1 MSAGRIARLVDKDD
15 CPADTQDPAR
25 RVRAALIRYLLEGGC
40 DGGTRPNPNGVKLLG
55 GWIDGEL
62 DLQGCR
68 TELDLSLHH
77 CLFPQRPSF
86 RDAELRAL
94 YLTGSRAEHGLN
106 LQRLRTETNVHLSD
120 GFHATGLV
128 DLSGARIT
136 GQLACVGGCFDGAGG
151 RALTAEGATAEA
163 QVLLSDGFHATGEV
177 NLRGARITEQLACT
191 GGRFDG
197 AGGQALTAEA
207 ATVGASVFLRDAFHA
222 TGPVNFNRARIEG
235 NLRIEQ
241 ATLAGGIDLEAA
253 RVTEGLILTDLR
265 GAEIFGPWQPG
276 AQRPDA
282 PERAGG
288 VADLTDASCGV
299 LRDDPAAWG
308 AFSTLKLGN
317 FLYDRI
323 AELGTAKDRLAW
335 LDHGSPDDPARFD
348 PQPYT
353 QLAATADKLGHRRV
367 AARVRE
373 RREDGLRR
381 ADWARRHE
389 APALTPWP
397 VGPWAAARLRIA
409 GQFLFKGLFGYGH
422 APARALISVA
432 VILAVAWAV
441 YGTAYTA
448 GQMAPNSD
456 VVLTSG
462 AWKAAVATGCAPV
475 DWAVVGW
482 SLTAPDA
489 DCTMPLH
496 RWLATAPAAADYES
510 FNAGLYALDLFV
522 PLDALGQERT
532 WAPSRDRGWLG
543 YALRMPIQMAGWLIT
558 AVGAAVL
565 TGLVGRKD

>member
-1 MSAGRIARLVDKDD
+1 LSDPPTAAEMVAAFR
-15 CPADTQDPAR
+15 PADTQDPDR
-25 RVRAALIRYLLEGGC
+25 RVRPALIRYLLEGGC
-40 DGGTRPNPNGVKLLG
+40 EGGTRPNPKGVKLLG

-68 TELDLSLHH
+68 TELALFLNH

-86 RDAELRAL
+86 RDAEIGGL
-94 YLTGSRAEHGLN
+94 YLIGSRAEFGLDMHR
-106 LQRLRTETNVHLSD
+106 LQTETDVHLRN
-120 GFHATGLV
+120 GFHATGIV
-128 DLSGARIT
+128 DLVGARIG
-136 GQLACVGGCFDGAGG
+136 GQLACDGGRFDGAGG
-151 RALTAEGATAEA
+151 PALNADVAIVGA
-163 QVLLSDGFHATGEV
+163 QVFLRDGFHATGEV
-177 NLRGARITEQLACT
+177 NLNGARITGQVTCS

-197 AGGQALTAEA
+197 SGGGALTVEA
-207 ATVGASVFLRDAFHA
+207 ATVGAEVFLRDAFHA
-222 TGPVNFNRARIEG
+222 TGRVNFIRARIEG
-235 NLRIEQ
+235 NLQIKK
-241 ATLAGGIDLEAA
+241 ATLADGVDLEAA
-253 RVTEGLILTDLR
+253 RVTEGLILTGLR
-265 GAEIFGPWQPG
+265 GAETFGPWQPG

-288 VADLTDASCGV
+288 VANLTDASCGV

-308 AFSTLKLGN
+308 AFTALKLGN
-317 FLYDRI
+317 FHYDRI
-323 AELGTAKDRLAW
+323 AELGAAADRLAW
-335 LDHGSPDDPARFD
+335 LDRGSPDDPGRFD

-475 DWAVVGW
+475 DWAVVG
-482 SLTAPDA
+482 
-489 DCTMPLH
+489 
-496 RWLATAPAAADYES
+496 
-510 FNAGLYALDLFV
+510 
-522 PLDALGQERT
+522 
-532 WAPSRDRGWLG
+532 
-543 YALRMPIQMAGWLIT
+543 
-558 AVGAAVL
+558 
-565 TGLVGRKD
+565 